1 MHTRNFHSSVLTF
14 CYFSPVFT
22 KTVILS
28 SYILQI
34 TQWTN
39 ICDLFNGKKTNQI
52 CNNLTG
58 QLSSTGPHCR
68 YSPSAALYTAYT
80 ALQQH
85 FTLQIQPFSSTLHCR
100 YSPSAALYTAD
111 TALQQHFTLQIQPFS
126 STLHCRYSPSAALYT
141 ADTALQQHFTL
152 QIQPF
157 SSTFRRLTSVKS
169 A

>member
-1 MHTRNFHSSVLTF
+1 MFAQRFGPRGRRLTNFPYYYNHYIQSPQMHIRNFHSSVLTF

-85 FTLQIQPFSSTLHCR
+85 FTLQIQPFNSTPHCI
-100 YSPSAALYTAD
+100 YSPSAALSGGSLASKVHNYNSW
-111 TALQQHFTLQIQPFS
+111 HII
-126 STLHCRYSPSAALYT
+126 AAYLSH
-141 ADTALQQHFTL
+141 AVLA
-152 QIQPF
+152 
-157 SSTFRRLTSVKS
+157 
-169 A
+169 